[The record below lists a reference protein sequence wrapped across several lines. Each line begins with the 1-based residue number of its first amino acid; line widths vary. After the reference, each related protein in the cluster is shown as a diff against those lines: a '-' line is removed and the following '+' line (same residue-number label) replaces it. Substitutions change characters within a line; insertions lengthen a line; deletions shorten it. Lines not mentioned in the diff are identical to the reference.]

1 MKLKGLRYFFV
12 ILIIA
17 VQALGLNGVS
27 SAESL
32 IGDVNGDNDVNS
44 IDYALMRSF
53 LLGTIEDFPVEDGM
67 WSADTNG
74 DGEINSID
82 FGLMRKYILG
92 MIKVFLKTEI
102 PTQTQIISPTPITTP
117 TPKATSEVS
126 PNSTEPYPDW
136 DKVRTGYATYTGSG
150 YEGGI
155 ALLDPIPADMEIV
168 AVNKPELNSYNV
180 QSALSGAYIEITGPK
195 GATVAYVT
203 DCYTEAFEGA
213 LDLCRISC
221 DKIGDTNVPGGK
233 IPLTWRVIEAPITGK
248 FTYRILPASS
258 KWWLALQVRNHKYP
272 VMKLEY
278 FNNGEWTEVTKD
290 RCNYFA
296 IRNLNASILEIR
308 ITDIRGKV
316 VTDVLDIPED
326 TEDGCFIPGNVQFPG
341 EM

>member
-1 MKLKGLRYFFV
+1 MKLKGLKSFFV

-17 VQALGLNGVS
+17 VQALGLSNI
-27 SAESL
+27 SL
-32 IGDVNGDNDVNS
+32 AKSQIGDLNGDNDVNS

-53 LLGTIEDFPVEDGM
+53 LLGTIKDFPIEDDM
-67 WSADTNG
+67 WSADTSG

-82 FGLMRKYILG
+82 FGLMRKFILG
-92 MIKVFLKTEI
+92 MIKVFPKTD
-102 PTQTQIISPTPITTP
+102 SSAPTPTTIS
-117 TPKATSEVS
+117 TPADTSETS
-126 PNSTEPYPDW
+126 PIITEPYPDW
-136 DKVRTGYATYTGSG
+136 DKVREGYATYTGSG

-155 ALLDPIPADMEIV
+155 ALLDPIPEDMEIV
-168 AVNKPELNSYNV
+168 AVNKPELNSYGV

-195 GATVAYVT
+195 GTTVAYVT

-221 DKIGDTNVPGGK
+221 DKIGDTNVPGGR
-233 IPLTWRVIEAPITGK
+233 IPLSWRVIEAPIVGN

-278 FNNGEWTEVTKD
+278 FNDSEWIDVTKD

-296 IRNLNASILEIR
+296 IRNINSNTLKVK

-316 VTDVLDIPED
+316 VTDVIEIPEN
-326 TEDGCFIPGNVQFPG
+326 TEDGCFIPGNIQFP
-341 EM
+341 

>member
-1 MKLKGLRYFFV
+1 MNLKRLKYSLI

-17 VQALGLNGVS
+17 VQAIGLS
-27 SAESL
+27 SISL
-32 IGDVNGDNDVNS
+32 AKYQIGDVNGDNDVDS

-53 LLGTIEDFPVEDGM
+53 LLGTIKDFPVEDDM
-67 WSADTNG
+67 WSADING
-74 DGEINSID
+74 DGEIDSID

-92 MIKVFLKTEI
+92 MIKVFPKTD
-102 PTQTQIISPTPITTP
+102 SPTPTLTPALTP
-117 TPKATSEVS
+117 TPTLTPETS
-126 PNSTEPYPDW
+126 PNITAPYPDW

-155 ALLDPIPADMEIV
+155 ALLDPIPDDMEIV
-168 AVNKPELNSYNV
+168 AVNKPELNSYGV

-195 GATVAYVT
+195 GTTVAYVT
-203 DCYTEAFEGA
+203 DCYTEALEGA

-221 DKIGDTNVPGGK
+221 DKIGDTNVPGGR
-233 IPLTWRVIEAPITGK
+233 IPLTWRVIEAPITGN

-278 FNNGEWTEVTKD
+278 FNNGEWIDVPKD

-296 IRNLNASILEIR
+296 IRNLTSSTLEIR

-316 VTDVLDIPED
+316 VTDVIDIPED
-326 TEDGCFIPGNVQFPG
+326 TEDGCFIPGNVQFPQ
-341 EM
+341 E

>member
-1 MKLKGLRYFFV
+1 MNLKGLRSFFV

-17 VQALGLNGVS
+17 VQALGLS
-27 SAESL
+27 SISL
-32 IGDVNGDNDVNS
+32 AKSQVGDLNGDNDVNS

-53 LLGTIEDFPVEDGM
+53 LLGTIDDFPIEDDL
-67 WSADTNG
+67 WSADTSG

-82 FGLMRKYILG
+82 FGLMRKFILG
-92 MIKVFLKTEI
+92 MIKVFPET
-102 PTQTQIISPTPITTP
+102 
-117 TPKATSEVS
+117 S
-126 PNSTEPYPDW
+126 PNDTEPYPDW
-136 DKVRTGYATYTGSG
+136 DKVREGYATYTGTG

-155 ALLDPIPADMEIV
+155 ALLDPIPDDMEIV
-168 AVNKPELNSYNV
+168 AVNKPELNSYGV

-195 GATVAYVT
+195 GTTVAYVT

-221 DKIGDTNVPGGK
+221 DKIGDTNVPGGR
-233 IPLTWRVIEAPITGK
+233 IPLSWRVIEAPIVGN

-278 FNNGEWTEVTKD
+278 FNDSEWIDVTKD

-296 IRNLNASILEIR
+296 IRNINSNTLKVR

-316 VTDVLDIPED
+316 VTDVIEIPEN
-326 TEDGCFIPGNVQFPG
+326 TEDGCFIPGNIQFP
-341 EM
+341 

>member
-17 VQALGLNGVS
+17 VQVLGLSGIS
-27 SAESL
+27 SANSQ

-53 LLGTIEDFPVEDGM
+53 LLGTIDDFPIEDGM

-74 DGEINSID
+74 DQEINSID

-92 MIKVFLKTEI
+92 MIKVFPKTN
-102 PTQTQIISPTPITTP
+102 SPTPTP
-117 TPKATSEVS
+117 TPKVTSEAS

-168 AVNKPELNSYNV
+168 AVNKPELNSYGV

-195 GATVAYVT
+195 GTTVAYVT

-233 IPLTWRVIEAPITGK
+233 IPLTWRVVEAPITGN

-278 FNNGEWTEVTKD
+278 FNNGEWIDVTKD

-296 IRNLNASILEIR
+296 IRNLSSTTLEIR

-316 VTDVLDIPED
+316 VTDVIDIPEAL
-326 TEDGCFIPGNVQFPG
+326 EDGCFIPGNVQFP
-341 EM
+341 EK

>member
-1 MKLKGLRYFFV
+1 MKVKGFKKFLV

-17 VQALGLNGVS
+17 VQAF
-27 SAESL
+27 SL
-32 IGDVNGDNDVNS
+32 SGISLAKSQIGDVNGDNQVNS

-53 LLGTIEDFPVEDGM
+53 LLGIINEFPVDDEM

-92 MIKVFLKTEI
+92 MISEFPKTETST
-102 PTQTQIISPTPITTP
+102 PTHTISPTPINTP
-117 TPKATSEVS
+117 TPQITSEPS
-126 PNSTEPYPDW
+126 SNNNQPYPDW
-136 DKVRTGYATYTGSG
+136 DKVRTGYATYTGTG

-168 AVNKPELNSYNV
+168 AVNKPELNIYGV

-195 GATVAYVT
+195 GTTVAYVT

-221 DKIGDTNVPGGK
+221 DKIGDTNVPGGR
-233 IPLTWRVIEAPITGK
+233 IPLTWRVIEAPITGN

-258 KWWLALQVRNHKYP
+258 KWWLALQIRNHKYP

-278 FNNGEWTEVTKD
+278 LDEDEWIDVEKD

-296 IRNLNASILEIR
+296 IRNLTSNTLKIR
-308 ITDIRGKV
+308 VTDIRGEV
-316 VTDVLDIPED
+316 VTDVIEIPED
-326 TEDGCFIPGNVQFPG
+326 IQEGCFIPGNVQFPG
-341 EM
+341 AQ

>member
-1 MKLKGLRYFFV
+1 MNLKGLRSFFV

-17 VQALGLNGVS
+17 VQALGFS
-27 SAESL
+27 SISL
-32 IGDVNGDNDVNS
+32 AKSQVGDLNGDNDVNS

-53 LLGTIEDFPVEDGM
+53 LLGTIDDFPIEDDL
-67 WSADTNG
+67 WSADTSG

-82 FGLMRKYILG
+82 FGLMRKFILG
-92 MIKVFLKTEI
+92 MIKVFPET
-102 PTQTQIISPTPITTP
+102 
-117 TPKATSEVS
+117 S
-126 PNSTEPYPDW
+126 PNDTEPYPDW
-136 DKVRTGYATYTGSG
+136 DKVREGYATYTGTG

-155 ALLDPIPADMEIV
+155 ALLDPIPDDMEIV
-168 AVNKPELNSYNV
+168 AVNKPELNSYGV

-195 GATVAYVT
+195 GTTVAYVT

-221 DKIGDTNVPGGK
+221 DKIGDTNVPGGR
-233 IPLTWRVIEAPITGK
+233 IPLSWRVIEAPIVGN

-278 FNNGEWTEVTKD
+278 FNDSEWIDVTKD

-296 IRNLNASILEIR
+296 IRNINSNTLKVR

-316 VTDVLDIPED
+316 VTDVIEIPEN
-326 TEDGCFIPGNVQFPG
+326 TEDGCFIPGNIQFP
-341 EM
+341 